1 MNIVKPLLIA
11 TSILLSQATFAS
23 DDKHEEGEKLFKT
36 YCSACHGAAV
46 GGMDMSKRIA
56 PPIAAVRLHYI
67 DTYPD
72 EASFVAAVTN
82 WVEEQKEAKSLMR
95 GAIQKFKIMPP
106 LVVSKED
113 ATKIAAFI
121 YAGDIEKPEGFEKH
135 VEEEHGKMGM
145 GKDMH
150 GEGHGKEKMKGMH
163 GEGHGKGKMKGKHGE
178 GKGAGKMEGMHGE
191 GMGKMHG
198 EGKGMGKMQDMQA
211 MMQAQ
216 GMDHQKGMQE
226 MQKHM
231 KKRMHKMGK
240 EGGKH
245 AGKKGGMRAKMMKK
259 LDLTAEQKQQMQ
271 ALIQEQESRIGPIKR
286 ELHQINKTFGQLDTT
301 SSDYKAQIFSLAD
314 DKAKRVRRMMI
325 EKGEMRMKIESVLT
339 AEQREKFNKMRMK
352 RQQRKQN
359 KKNH

>member
-46 GGMDMSKRIA
+46 GGMDMNKRIA

-72 EASFVAAVTN
+72 EASFVAAVTS

-150 GEGHGKEKMKGMH
+150 GEGHGK
-163 GEGHGKGKMKGKHGE
+163 GKMKGKHGE
-178 GKGAGKMEGMHGE
+178 GKGAGKMEG
-191 GMGKMHG
+191 MHG

-245 AGKKGGMRAKMMKK
+245 AGKKGGKRAKMMKK

-271 ALIQEQESRIGPIKR
+271 ALMQEQESRISPIKR

-339 AEQREKFNKMRMK
+339 VEQREKFNKMRMK